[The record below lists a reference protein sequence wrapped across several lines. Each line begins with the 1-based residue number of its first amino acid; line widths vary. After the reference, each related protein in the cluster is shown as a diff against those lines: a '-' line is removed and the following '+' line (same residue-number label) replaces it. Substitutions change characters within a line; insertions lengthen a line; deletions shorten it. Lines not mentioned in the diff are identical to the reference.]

1 MCEETLLGIQEKPV
15 LSGTLGAPSLQ
26 ERTEEGPCS
35 EDSVFLPPAATVKT
49 LRGPKGLSKS
59 LSPMFSHNA
68 WPHFLFLYVILHSC
82 RAHSCTKHFAV
93 TLCCNLFFPLFAEVP
108 AWFMIFG
115 TNKES
120 RVVKGGFVL
129 L

>member
-1 MCEETLLGIQEKPV
+1 MCEETLLGIQEKPA

-35 EDSVFLPPAATVKT
+35 EDSVFPPPAATVKT

-82 RAHSCTKHFAV
+82 RAILALNISPSHYAV
-93 TLCCNLFFPLFAEVP
+93 ICSFHCLPRCQR
-108 AWFMIFG
+108 G
-115 TNKES
+115 S
-120 RVVKGGFVL
+120 
-129 L
+129 